1 MAPYRR
7 SLTISRSTDCGYGQS
22 AFLSY
27 VEQRYS
33 GATVNPRHVSA
44 DADPTTAKAASTA
57 AKRKTPDQF
66 RSARTAGMRSPP
78 RTLLT
83 SLPLLSGQLV
93 TTARIATWA
102 RLLRRCR
109 TRGHGGAY
117 APCRGK
123 SRAAATAGSHPA
135 GGPSSEPVRA
145 LAATKNLAQRVRAAP
160 LPVPCMV
167 PIRPVGTVHPG
178 QCRLC
183 PKGSVACLPEGSGVS
198 GRVWPWIRGWR
209 IPFGKSTA
217 QGSESVFVGSRR
229 SRRLRPL

>member
-1 MAPYRR
+1 M
-7 SLTISRSTDCGYGQS
+7 T
-22 AFLSY
+22 
-27 VEQRYS
+27 
-33 GATVNPRHVSA
+33 PRQVSA

-57 AKRKTPDQF
+57 AKRITPDQF
-66 RSARTAGMRSPP
+66 RSARAPGLRSPP

-83 SLPLLSGQLV
+83 SLALLSGQLV
-93 TTARIATWA
+93 TRARIATWA

-109 TRGHGGAY
+109 TRGREGAY

-123 SRAAATAGSHPA
+123 FRAVATAGSHPV

-145 LAATKNLAQRVRAAP
+145 LAATKNLAPRVRAAP
-160 LPVPCMV
+160 LPVLCMV

-183 PKGSVACLPEGSGVS
+183 PKGSSACLLEGSGAR
-198 GRVWPWIRGWR
+198 GRVWPWVRGWP

-229 SRRLRPL
+229 CRRLRPLRPGAEGDNAAR